1 VCTLGAEVKKL
12 LDSRS
17 LASDELVKKTT
28 KLQNRKTD
36 FEAVSYKHSETHGAV
51 ENAAI
56 ARSMHAPKFFIFHF
70 RVLDL
75 SVVLLHKER

>member
-51 ENAAI
+51 ENAALLPS
-56 ARSMHAPKFFIFHF
+56 RGQCMHRNFLFFIFGF
-70 RVLDL
+70 WT
-75 SVVLLHKER
+75 